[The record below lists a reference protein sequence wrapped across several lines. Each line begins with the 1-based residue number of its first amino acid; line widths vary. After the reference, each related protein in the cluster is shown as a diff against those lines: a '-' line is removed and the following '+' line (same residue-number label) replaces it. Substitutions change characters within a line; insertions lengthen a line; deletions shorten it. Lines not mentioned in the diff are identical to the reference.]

1 MPLPSSRPRSASKS
15 PARAG
20 ASRAKATA
28 EPTAVDGFPLGDGE
42 FGAAVVGALMQAAPI
57 LSSMTSPIE
66 LQDVAGLG
74 TRLRSRGDLT
84 AFLTELAGSVGAESY
99 MLLAV
104 PQGRGASEAR
114 ILSSNWVFDVI
125 ELLGHALIQ
134 RIAAS
139 QLSAMPG
146 TEAQPILAAGS
157 FSTDGLID
165 GEEARLLDVLGHGEL
180 WSLRVNV
187 GRRRFFLFLSHPV
200 PGRIHRDGLV
210 EAQMECGYALS
221 RMPGLLL
228 AAASED
234 PLSDRERECL
244 LWVSEG
250 KTTEDVAMILGVSG
264 NTVSSYI
271 THAIRKLGAQNRPMA
286 IANAIRSGI
295 I

>member
-1 MPLPSSRPRSASKS
+1 MPFSSKSRSANKAS
-15 PARAG
+15 P
-20 ASRAKATA
+20 KADVVRMETA
-28 EPTAVDGFPLGDGE
+28 EQRIETEAFQAGDGE
-42 FGAAVVGALMQAAPI
+42 FGTAVIGALMSAAPI

-66 LQDVAGLG
+66 LQDVSGLAM
-74 TRLRSRGDLT
+74 RLRSRGDLT

-104 PQGRGASEAR
+104 PQGRAASEAR

-125 ELLGHALIQ
+125 ELLGHGLIQ

-139 QLSAMPG
+139 HWSAMPG
-146 TEAQPILAAGS
+146 VEAQPILAAGS
-157 FSTDGLID
+157 FDSEGVVN

-200 PGRIHRDGLV
+200 PGRIMREQLV

-271 THAIRKLGAQNRPMA
+271 THAIRKLGALNRPMA
-286 IANAIRSGI
+286 IASAIRSGI

>member
-1 MPLPSSRPRSASKS
+1 METDEQGTETEAFPAS
-15 PARAG
+15 
-20 ASRAKATA
+20 
-28 EPTAVDGFPLGDGE
+28 DGE
-42 FGAAVVGALMQAAPI
+42 FGTAVIGALMSAAPI

-66 LQDVAGLG
+66 LQDVSGLAM
-74 TRLRSRGDLT
+74 RLRSRGDLT

-104 PQGRGASEAR
+104 PQGRAASEAR

-125 ELLGHALIQ
+125 ELLGHGLIQ

-139 QLSAMPG
+139 HWSAMPG
-146 TEAQPILAAGS
+146 VEAQPILAAGS
-157 FSTDGLID
+157 FDSEGVVN

-200 PGRIHRDGLV
+200 PGRIMREQLV

-271 THAIRKLGAQNRPMA
+271 THAIRKLGALNRPMA
-286 IANAIRSGI
+286 IASAIRSGI